1 MTRQAALLAAVAL
14 VASWHAAQA
23 SSGKEAQ
30 CSQWKR
36 SYETADTSEC
46 VQFVHE
52 RAECVTEKGRL
63 RELLVRHCRDRKP
76 VAAPQHMYNI
86 TIIIPSANRREA
98 VLHRTLQTLWA
109 ELPACTASSSVHVA
123 VYNVGDHRN
132 EGFFRS
138 NEFRNTDQHGCASF
152 VEWFHAY
159 EQPFPEVRGSTR
171 HGQFPAPGTP
181 LTRPCNAKLP
191 YIAEEGP
198 DWEHRRDIP
207 AAEHIDQTCPAAATA
222 PPCAAPRRATPLL

>member
-1 MTRQAALLAAVAL
+1 MPRHAALFATVVVAAAL
-14 VASWHAAQA
+14 HAAEA

-52 RAECVTEKGRL
+52 RAECVTEKARL

-76 VAAPQHMYNI
+76 VAAPQHLYNI

-98 VLHRTLQTLWA
+98 VLHRTLQSLWA
-109 ELPACTASSSVHVA
+109 ALPACSSSSSVHVA

-138 NEFRNTDQHGCASF
+138 NEFRNTEQHGCASF

-159 EQPFPEVRGSTR
+159 EQPFPEVSSAWRQG
-171 HGQFPAPGTP
+171 GPFP
-181 LTRPCNAKLP
+181 RP
-191 YIAEEGP
+191 
-198 DWEHRRDIP
+198 
-207 AAEHIDQTCPAAATA
+207 
-222 PPCAAPRRATPLL
+222 PRP